1 MKSEEE
7 FNTALINFNY
17 YYATEL
23 EKLADKKIMKIKK
36 TYEKNMSDNIID
48 KDSLTRLYR
57 FDTVEYYNKIEIID
71 LLVSTAYVI
80 DPADLYTKSE
90 T

>member
-1 MKSEEE
+1 MH
-7 FNTALINFNY
+7 

-71 LLVSTAYVI
+71 LLVSAAYEI
-80 DPADLYTKSE
+80 DPIDLDTKSE

>member
-1 MKSEEE
+1 
-7 FNTALINFNY
+7 
-17 YYATEL
+17 
-23 EKLADKKIMKIKK
+23 
-36 TYEKNMSDNIID
+36 MSDNIID

-71 LLVSTAYVI
+71 LLVSAAYEI
-80 DPADLYTKSE
+80 DPIDLDTKSE